1 MSGWSMAQF
10 LMARETG
17 SGDLKVFLRA
27 NGERVKAHARA
38 MS

>member
-1 MSGWSMAQF
+1 MTQF
-10 LMARETG
+10 LKARETG
-17 SGDLKVFLRA
+17 SGDLKVFLLA